1 MLGYRGTTYPQKQT
15 SRRCQEEFLTNGVET
30 EITIEY
36 KVSVE
41 IKLPLNK
48 HKKNTWRDGP
58 FIRDFLLVQA

>member
-48 HKKNTWRDGP
+48 HKKIHGEMDHSLE
-58 FIRDFLLVQA
+58 ISY